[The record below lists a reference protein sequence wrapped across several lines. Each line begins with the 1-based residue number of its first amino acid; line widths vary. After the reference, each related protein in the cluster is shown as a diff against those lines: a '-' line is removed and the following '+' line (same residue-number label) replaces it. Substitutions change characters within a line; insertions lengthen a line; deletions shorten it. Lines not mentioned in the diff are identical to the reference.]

1 MRRDLE
7 ELTSETLK
15 EVQTLEI
22 VLPEI
27 YKDIFYTKAKL
38 KNIKIDLDDKEEAL
52 IYALKKIQK
61 IENQTKHSA
70 DILKDSVQKAK
81 VAIEKKDTKS
91 LENIQENMQKLEEKI
106 NKLQEE
112 LLTDD
117 LTTVYNRRWL
127 FNSFLE
133 DEKFKEDGVLAF
145 IDIDDFKEINDVHG
159 HLIGDKVLKLLAQTL
174 KRLQDCFITR
184 YAGDEFLVLSNLK
197 TLGQIEEKLLT
208 ILKNLKSTG
217 LKSGDS
223 VFTISFSY
231 GLSSFSKGE
240 NIKDIIEKADTNM
253 YNYKNSKA

>member
-1 MRRDLE
+1 
-7 ELTSETLK
+7 
-15 EVQTLEI
+15 
-22 VLPEI
+22 
-27 YKDIFYTKAKL
+27 
-38 KNIKIDLDDKEEAL
+38 
-52 IYALKKIQK
+52 
-61 IENQTKHSA
+61 
-70 DILKDSVQKAK
+70 
-81 VAIEKKDTKS
+81 
-91 LENIQENMQKLEEKI
+91 
-106 NKLQEE
+106 
-112 LLTDD
+112 
-117 LTTVYNRRWL
+117 
-127 FNSFLE
+127 LE